1 MVWVM
6 VWSVGDEFIRI
17 LRLGYDQHLY
27 FFLSIHMFSPNLA
40 CCAWWSQPHHC
51 GVDVLSSHRQHCLRI
66 LHIRAFFRWLKEV
79 FDGWRLVAMALR
91 MRLDVMMSKRSQ
103 LLSSSKTQIKKSKN
117 LKSVP
122 QEKGVGFKIQL
133 HITTRFKNW
142 SQSGDVW
149 GDQPFSDHA
158 VFTPPVQINSSSEWK
173 TRTGMII

>member
-1 MVWVM
+1 MGYGLEG
-6 VWSVGDEFIRI
+6 VGDEFIRI

-27 FFLSIHMFSPNLA
+27 FFLSLHMFSPNLA

-91 MRLDVMMSKRSQ
+91 MGLDVMMSKRSQ

-133 HITTRFKNW
+133 HITTGFKN
-142 SQSGDVW
+142 
-149 GDQPFSDHA
+149 
-158 VFTPPVQINSSSEWK
+158 
-173 TRTGMII
+173 